1 MRNRKI
7 FNIIVILLT
16 IFFIVSFVLS
26 QALATIYFKNM
37 FWASTAL
44 LMIGVIL
51 DLNMWSKAGLDLDKT
66 KSSTI
71 KRSFNDS
78 TTLLVVFYGTLL
90 LLIVLLNTFD
100 KTLMENNY
108 VIIIMFIMTIEFE
121 LFTYLSISMA
131 QKDTIKLIKDNK

>member
-7 FNIIVILLT
+7 LNIIVILLT

-26 QALATIYFKNM
+26 QALATTYFKNM

-51 DLNMWSKAGLDLDKT
+51 DLNMWSKAGLDLDKS
-66 KSSTI
+66 KSNTI

-100 KTLMENNY
+100 KSLMENNY

-131 QKDTIKLIKDNK
+131 KKDTIKLIKDNK

>member
-7 FNIIVILLT
+7 LNIIVILLT

-26 QALATIYFKNM
+26 QALATTYFKNM

-78 TTLLVVFYGTLL
+78 TTLLVVFYASLF
-90 LLIVLLNTFD
+90 LIIVFFNQFN
-100 KTLMENNY
+100 KEVMKNNY
-108 VIIIMFIMTIEFE
+108 VIIGYFIMTIEFI
-121 LFTYLSISMA
+121 LFNYLSIWNA
-131 QKDTIKLIKDNK
+131 

>member
-26 QALATIYFKNM
+26 QAPATTYFKNM
-37 FWASTAL
+37 FWVSTAL

-51 DLNMWSKAGLDLDKT
+51 DLNMWSKGGLDLDKT

-100 KTLMENNY
+100 KSLMENNY

-131 QKDTIKLIKDNK
+131 KKDTIKLIKDNK

>member
-16 IFFIVSFVLS
+16 IFFIVSFILS
-26 QALATIYFKNM
+26 QALATTYFKNM
-37 FWASTAL
+37 FWVSTTL
-44 LMIGVIL
+44 LMISVIL
-51 DLNMWSKAGLDLDKT
+51 DLNMWSKAGLDLDKS
-66 KSSTI
+66 KSNTI

-100 KTLMENNY
+100 KSLMENNY

-131 QKDTIKLIKDNK
+131 KKDTIKLIKDNK

>member
-26 QALATIYFKNM
+26 QALATTYFKNM

-51 DLNMWSKAGLDLDKT
+51 DLNIWSKSGLDLDKT

-100 KTLMENNY
+100 KNLMENNY

-131 QKDTIKLIKDNK
+131 KKDTIKLIKDNK